1 MLFRSRSEPEPGEV
15 RHRGVPAC
23 VSTSRV
29 MTLID
34 DHLRRALAYVRPYV
48 GALVPVV
55 VVSLLSTGLSL
66 VLPFL
71 SKVLVDDAILGRDL
85 QLLLQI
91 VGLFVAIPLVS
102 FGLNVFSGMR
112 YTRVSADILF
122 DMRLD
127 LYRHL
132 QRLSPRYYAR
142 TPLGDIVTRING
154 DIGEIQRVV
163 SEAAL
168 SWFGQVIALI
178 GTVGML
184 IYLDWQLF
192 LASLVVMPPSLF
204 TLIRYRRELE
214 ARVTRLR
221 ERSAE
226 IGSFLIETLQG
237 MRTVVGANAQD
248 REVDRFRRR
257 NDAFIEALLS
267 MRLYTYV
274 AGGLPGLLLTGGTA
288 LVFLYG
294 GYRVIE
300 GMMTL
305 GTLVAFMAYQAR
317 LMTPVQGLM
326 GIYTNLATA
335 RASLVRVHE
344 VLDAPPDVQEIPSP
358 HRMHECR
365 GEIRLD
371 GVTFDFGRGVDGL
384 TGVDLDIPA
393 GQVVAIV
400 GASGSGKSTLAD
412 LLERHLDPQE
422 GSVLL
427 DGVDVSTLSLED
439 VRRHISVVPQDPFIF
454 HSSVADNVR
463 YADPDA
469 SDAAVLE
476 AIEGAGLG
484 TLLERLPDGVDTVVG
499 ERGRQLS
506 AGERQ
511 RLAIA
516 RAFLAEPAVLVMDE
530 ATGALDPSSEAA
542 VLDGYDRVM
551 KGRTT
556 ILITH
561 RLDLA
566 RQADRVVVVD
576 RGRIVEDGPPDA
588 LEARGAA
595 FRELFLDVLA
605 G

>member
-1 MLFRSRSEPEPGEV
+1 MR
-15 RHRGVPAC
+15 
-23 VSTSRV
+23 
-29 MTLID
+29 LID
-34 DHLRRALAYVRPYV
+34 DHLRRALGYVRPYW

-55 VVSLLSTGLSL
+55 FVSVLSTGLSL
-66 VLPFL
+66 VLPYL

-85 QLLLQI
+85 TLLVQI
-91 VGLFVAIPLVS
+91 VGLVIAIPLVS

-112 YTRVSADILF
+112 YTGVSADILF

-168 SWFGQVIALI
+168 SWFGQVIALM
-178 GTVGML
+178 GTIGML

-192 LASLVVMPPSLF
+192 SASLVVMPPSLY
-204 TLIRYRRELE
+204 TLVRYRSELE
-214 ARVTRLR
+214 TRITKLR
-221 ERSAE
+221 EKSSQ

-237 MRTVVGANAQD
+237 MRTVVGANAQG
-248 REVDRFRRR
+248 REVERFRSR
-257 NDAFIEALLS
+257 NDAFVEALLS

-274 AGGLPGLLLTGGTA
+274 AGGLPGLLLTAGTA
-288 LVFLYG
+288 LVFLFG
-294 GYRVIE
+294 GYRVID
-300 GMMTL
+300 GAMSL

-317 LMTPVQGLM
+317 LMAPVQGLM

-344 VLDAPPDVQEIPSP
+344 VLDETPDVWQVSEPKL
-358 HRMHECR
+358 MEKCR
-365 GEIRLD
+365 GEIQLQQ
-371 GVTFDFGRGVDGL
+371 VSFDFGRGVGGL
-384 TGVDLDIPA
+384 SQVDIEIPA
-393 GQVVAIV
+393 GQIVAIV
-400 GASGSGKSTLAD
+400 GESGCGKSTLAD
-412 LLERHLDPQE
+412 LLERHFDPEE
-422 GSVLL
+422 GKVLL
-427 DGVDVSTLSLED
+427 DGVPMSTLSLKD
-439 VRRHISVVPQDPFIF
+439 VRRHVSVVPQDPFIF
-454 HSSVADNVR
+454 HASVGDNVR
-463 YADPDA
+463 YAAPEATDD
-469 SDAAVLE
+469 SVITAVN
-476 AIEGAGLG
+476 AAGL
-484 TLLERLPDGVDTVVG
+484 TPLLERLPDGLHTLVG

-516 RAFLAEPAVLVMDE
+516 RAFLSDPAVIVMDE

-542 VLDGYDRVM
+542 VLEGYERVM
-551 KGRTT
+551 RGRTT

-561 RLDLA
+561 RLELA
-566 RQADRVVVVD
+566 RKAERVIVIED
-576 RGRIVEDGPPDA
+576 GRIAEDGSPEF
-588 LEARGAA
+588 LEAEGAT
-595 FRELFLDVLA
+595 FREIFIDVLS

>member
-1 MLFRSRSEPEPGEV
+1 MR
-15 RHRGVPAC
+15 
-23 VSTSRV
+23 
-29 MTLID
+29 LID
-34 DHLRRALAYVRPYV
+34 DHLRRALGYVRPYW

-55 VVSLLSTGLSL
+55 FVSVLSTGLSL
-66 VLPFL
+66 VLPYL

-85 QLLLQI
+85 TLLVQI
-91 VGLFVAIPLVS
+91 VGLVIAIPLVS

-112 YTRVSADILF
+112 YTGGSADILF

-168 SWFGQVIALI
+168 SWFGQVIALM
-178 GTVGML
+178 GTIGML

-192 LASLVVMPPSLF
+192 SASLVVMPPSLY
-204 TLIRYRRELE
+204 TLVRYRSELE
-214 ARVTRLR
+214 TRITKLR
-221 ERSAE
+221 EKSSQ

-237 MRTVVGANAQD
+237 MRTVVGANAQG
-248 REVDRFRRR
+248 REVERFRSR
-257 NDAFIEALLS
+257 NDAFVEALLS

-274 AGGLPGLLLTGGTA
+274 AGGLPGLLLTAGTA
-288 LVFLYG
+288 LVFLFG
-294 GYRVIE
+294 GYRVID
-300 GMMTL
+300 GAMSL

-317 LMTPVQGLM
+317 LMAPVQGLM

-344 VLDAPPDVQEIPSP
+344 VLDETPDVWQVSEPKL
-358 HRMHECR
+358 MEKCR
-365 GEIRLD
+365 GEIQLQR
-371 GVTFDFGRGVDGL
+371 VSFDFGRGVGGL
-384 TGVDLDIPA
+384 SQVDIEIPA
-393 GQVVAIV
+393 GQIVAIV
-400 GASGSGKSTLAD
+400 GESGCGKSTLAD
-412 LLERHLDPQE
+412 LLERHFDPEE
-422 GSVLL
+422 GKVLL
-427 DGVDVSTLSLED
+427 DGVPMSTLSLKD
-439 VRRHISVVPQDPFIF
+439 VRRHVSVVPQDPFIF
-454 HSSVADNVR
+454 HASVGDNVR
-463 YADPDA
+463 YAAPEATDD
-469 SDAAVLE
+469 SVITAVN
-476 AIEGAGLG
+476 AAGL
-484 TLLERLPDGVDTVVG
+484 TPLLERLPDGLHTLVG

-516 RAFLAEPAVLVMDE
+516 RAFLSDPAVIVMDE

-542 VLDGYDRVM
+542 VLEGYERVM

-561 RLDLA
+561 RLELA
-566 RQADRVVVVD
+566 RKAERVIVIED
-576 RGRIVEDGPPDA
+576 GRIAEDGSPEF
-588 LEARGAA
+588 LEAEGAT
-595 FRELFLDVLA
+595 FREIFIDVLS